1 MLYPQSL
8 NSSLGKFYRMVNL
21 NIYLINF
28 YSAITICI
36 KKSIATK
43 KKKHKKIILGFV
55 IKIFF

>member
-43 KKKHKKIILGFV
+43 KKNTKKLS
-55 IKIFF
+55 